1 MGKLQEFFMQGTAAE
16 PVTAEVAVT
25 GLPHPFLVQSIDQ
38 DENTAIKRSCQ
49 KVFFDK
55 RNHQKTTEI
64 DQDMYNL
71 RLVAACCVDPNFKD
85 ADLQKQYGV
94 MGAEA
99 LIGKVLKPG
108 QFIDLMIG
116 VQEVNG
122 FAEDP
127 NELRDEAKN

>member
-16 PVTAEVAVT
+16 PVTAEVAVA

-49 KVFFDK
+49 KVAFDK
-55 RNHQKTTEI
+55 RTHQKTTEI

-71 RLVAACCVDPNFKD
+71 RLVAACCVDPNSKD

-108 QFIDLMIG
+108 QFIDLLIG